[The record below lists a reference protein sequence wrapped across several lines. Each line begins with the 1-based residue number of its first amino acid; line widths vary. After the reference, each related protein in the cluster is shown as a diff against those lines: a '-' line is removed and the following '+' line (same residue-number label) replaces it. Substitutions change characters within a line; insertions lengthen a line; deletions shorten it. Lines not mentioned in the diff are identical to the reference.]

1 MAPDSKSNKKLKD
14 VRNGAILQMAEA
26 ATLGLPLEIWKTRM
40 GRFRTE
46 STTQAFRNVIASS
59 GGGINAV
66 TIFWRGFTP
75 KMIESG
81 SKGAVLLVSKEAI
94 KDTAEK
100 AGMSP
105 FSAALLGGAGGGI
118 AQTSV
123 MGPCTYLVT
132 AAVTGAGDGKSTGLG
147 SIVRETWAKNGWRGF
162 YPGGSAIAFR
172 QATNWA
178 SRQGITEFVRGRMK
192 GLKYGDAQAKL
203 TKGDEALCG
212 VIGGTLASWNTP
224 FEVARIEMQAR
235 ARAGQSA
242 LGLGQVLAMV
252 YKEHGVLGWF
262 QGIIP
267 RIGLNIWQTLFM
279 VTLVHIYGDEIKK
292 K

>member
-1 MAPDSKSNKKLKD
+1 MAPSSSSKKLND
-14 VRNGAILQMAEA
+14 VRNGAVLQMAEA
-26 ATLGLPLEIWKTRM
+26 ATLGLPFEVWKTRM
-40 GRFRTE
+40 GRFRNE
-46 STTQAFRNVIASS
+46 STVQAFRNIVSSS
-59 GGGINAV
+59 GGGFNSV
-66 TIFWRGFTP
+66 SIFWRGFTP
-75 KMIESG
+75 KMVESA

-94 KDTAEK
+94 KDGAEK
-100 AGMSP
+100 AGFSP
-105 FSAALLGGAGGGI
+105 FTAALLGGAGGGI

-132 AAVTGAGDGKSTGLG
+132 AAVTGGGDGKSI
-147 SIVRETWAKNGWRGF
+147 SIPTIARETYAKNGIRGF

-178 SRQGITEFVRGRMK
+178 SRQAFTEFVRVRMK
-192 GLKYGDAQAKL
+192 EFKYGDASHKL
-203 TKGDEALCG
+203 TNSDEALCG

-235 ARAGQSA
+235 ARAGQSS
-242 LGLGQVLAMV
+242 LGLVPVLSMV
-252 YKEHGVLGWF
+252 YKEHGIVGWF
-262 QGIIP
+262 QGLIP

-279 VTLVHIYGDEIKK
+279 VTLVHIIGDDIKK